1 MDHRAT
7 TSPRQPAAPI
17 LLNCRMSPRTELP
30 SLLKNYRDRTPERMN
45 TANPVAEFSKKDS
58 WMSNLSVI
66 DAVGFV
72 ASGLV
77 LATFCMRSMST
88 LRWVAIASNVAFIT
102 YGYLQGL
109 APVLLLHMLLLPV
122 NICQLAL
129 RSAHFRTI

>member
-7 TSPRQPAAPI
+7 TSPSTGRSNPTQLSHQSKNRAA
-17 LLNCRMSPRTELP
+17 EFV
-30 SLLKNYRDRTPERMN
+30 KNYRDRTPERMN
-45 TANPVAEFSKKDS
+45 TANPAAKFSKKDS

-77 LATFCMRSMST
+77 LATFCMRSMNT
-88 LRWVAIASNVAFIT
+88 LRCVAIASNVAFIT

-109 APVLLLHMLLLPV
+109 APVLLLHTLLLPV

-129 RSAHFRTI
+129 LRSAHAR